1 MNKIFCLSLILL
13 FPACEKEKVVS
24 SETVFEVKNHSTKD
38 ITYAVKTEIRDDQ
51 LYLKPQD
58 VKKMSFRKEEKRMVE
73 TYPMGENL
81 FDLVESVKFY
91 EQDIYNLT
99 DTSKYTRIS
108 RLAMSMQDSLFDTSQ
123 HEVFEGDVFN
133 RLHKVIVQITDSLLT
148 ITEKDYTML
157 EKFKEYYDAS
167 E

>member
-13 FPACEKEKVVS
+13 FPACEREEVVS
-24 SETVFEVKNHSTKD
+24 SETTFEVENHSTKD
-38 ITYAVKTEIRDDQ
+38 IAFAVKTEIGDDL
-51 LYLKPQD
+51 LYFKPQD
-58 VKKMSFRKEEKRMVE
+58 TKKMSFRREEKQVVE

-81 FDLVESVKFY
+81 FDLVERVKFY
-91 EQDIYNLT
+91 EQNLYNLT

-108 RLAMSMQDSLFDTSQ
+108 RLATSMQDSLFDANQ

-133 RLHKVIVQITDSLLT
+133 RLHRVIVRITDSLLT
-148 ITEKDYTML
+148 ITEKDYAML
-157 EKFKEYYDAS
+157 EKFKEYYAS